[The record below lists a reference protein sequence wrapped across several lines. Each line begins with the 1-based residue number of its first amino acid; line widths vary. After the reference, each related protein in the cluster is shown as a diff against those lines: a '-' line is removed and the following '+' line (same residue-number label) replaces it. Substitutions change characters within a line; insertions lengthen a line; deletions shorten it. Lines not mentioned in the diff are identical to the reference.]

1 MNTFSL
7 NAAARDAL
15 SAVAYRALFERIVAS
30 GEPYGPPGGG
40 YGADYT
46 KLNLARTR
54 RIEKTLSV
62 LPELHRALEQ
72 AAPQTWLIITEPWCG
87 DSAQNLPVL
96 QRLAELAPNIE
107 VRIALRD
114 QDTSLIDRF
123 LTNGARS
130 IPKLV
135 AFDPATEKILFQWG
149 PRPQAAHDLVMANKT
164 KPAVEQLSKDALA
177 EALHRWYHEN
187 AGMDVQRE
195 LLALLAGVTYP

>member
-15 SAVAYRALFERIVAS
+15 SAVAYRAHFERIVAS

-96 QRLAELAPNIE
+96 LRLAELAPNIE

-149 PRPQAAHDLVMANKT
+149 PRPQAAHDLVLANKT
-164 KPAVEQLSKDALA
+164 KPEREQLSKDALA

-187 AGMDVQRE
+187 AGSDVQRE
-195 LLALLAGVTYP
+195 LLALLAGDTDR

>member
-1 MNTFSL
+1 VSTFSL
-7 NAAARDAL
+7 NAAARGAL
-15 SAVAYRALFERIVAS
+15 SSVEYRALFERIVAS

-54 RIEKTLSV
+54 RIEKTLKV
-62 LPELHRALEQ
+62 LPELQHVLELTE
-72 AAPQTWLIITEPWCG
+72 AQTWLIITEPWCG

-96 QRLAELAPNIE
+96 QRLADLAPNIE

-135 AFDPATEKILFQWG
+135 AFDPGTERVLFQWG

-164 KPAVEQLSKDALA
+164 KPAEDQLSKDALA

-187 AGMDVQRE
+187 AGLDVQRE
-195 LLALLAGVTYP
+195 LMALLA

>member
-1 MNTFSL
+1 MNIAL
-7 NAAARDAL
+7 NAAAAAAL
-15 SAVAYRALFERIVAS
+15 TSADYRALFERIVAS

-54 RIEKTLSV
+54 RIEKTLEV
-62 LPELHRALEQ
+62 LPEVKKAMEQ
-72 AAPQTWLIITEPWCG
+72 AVPQTWLVITEPWCG
-87 DSAQNLPVL
+87 DSAQCLPVL
-96 QRLAELAPNIE
+96 LHLAQLAPAIN

-114 QDTSLIDRF
+114 QDTALIDAF

-135 AFDPATEKILFQWG
+135 AFDPTNERVLFTWG
-149 PRPQAAHDLVMANKT
+149 PRPQQAHDLVMANKT
-164 KPAVEQLSKDALA
+164 KPEVEQLSKEALA

-187 AGMDVQRE
+187 AGVAVQQEMAE
-195 LLALLAGVTYP
+195 LVRARR

>member
-1 MNTFSL
+1 M
-7 NAAARDAL
+7 
-15 SAVAYRALFERIVAS
+15 SAEEYRALFERIVAS

-54 RIEKTLSV
+54 RIEKTLKV
-62 LPELHRALEQ
+62 LPEVKAALEGLT
-72 AAPQTWLIITEPWCG
+72 PQTWLVITEPWCG

-96 QRLAELAPNIE
+96 QRLAELAPSVE

-114 QDTSLIDRF
+114 QDTDLIDRF

-130 IPKLV
+130 IPKLI
-135 AFDPATEKILFQWG
+135 AFDPITEEVLFTWG
-149 PRPQAAHDLVMANKT
+149 PRPQAGHDLVMANKT
-164 KPAVEQLSKDALA
+164 KPASEQLDKDGLA

-187 AGMDVQRE
+187 GGHDVQLEVRS
-195 LLALLAGVTYP
+195 LLHDVHRASL

>member
-1 MNTFSL
+1 MNIAL
-7 NAAARDAL
+7 NAAAAAAL
-15 SAVAYRALFERIVAS
+15 TAADYRALFERIVAS

-54 RIEKTLSV
+54 RIEKTLVV
-62 LPELHRALEQ
+62 LPEVKEAMEQ
-72 AAPQTWLIITEPWCG
+72 AVPQTWLVITEPWCG
-87 DSAQNLPVL
+87 DSAQCLPVL
-96 QRLAELAPNIE
+96 LHLAPLAPAIN

-114 QDTSLIDRF
+114 QDTALIDAF

-135 AFDPATEKILFQWG
+135 AFDPTTERVLFTWG
-149 PRPQAAHDLVMANKT
+149 PRPQQAHDLVMANKA
-164 KPAVEQLSKDALA
+164 KPEAEQLSKDDLA

-187 AGMDVQRE
+187 AGVAIQQEVAE
-195 LLALLAGVTYP
+195 LVGAR